1 MSKENVFAFFKH
13 LEQDED
19 FRNEFMQDS
28 SLDKNKPETILAA
41 AANRGYPFT
50 LDELETAREEAKE
63 MELND
68 DDLKKVAGGW
78 GFGICNVVGY
88 GTWAGSGDP
97 HTPRGPK
104 NGDLHLKPGL
114 AYGICLGVGLN

>member
-68 DDLKKVAGGW
+68 DDLKKVAGGA
-78 GFGICNVVGY
+78 GFGICFVVGY
-88 GTWAGSGDP
+88 GLWLGSEDP
-97 HTPRGPK
+97 HTPNGGQGAKTGTARG
-104 NGDLHLKPGL
+104 
-114 AYGICLGVGLN
+114 YCLGAGLN